1 MVRGTWHRQKENED
15 QTLSEL
21 NNMKTHRKQEIKF
34 AVCIT
39 DSEPDLEMR
48 KIYQIVPDTT
58 AEKEGHLR
66 IIDESGEDYLYPADF
81 FVPVEVPKEAE
92 QALLIAS

>member
-1 MVRGTWHRQKENED
+1 
-15 QTLSEL
+15 
-21 NNMKTHRKQEIKF
+21 MKTHQKQEIKF

-48 KIYQIVPDTT
+48 KIYQIVPDAT

-66 IIDESGEDYLYPADF
+66 IIDESGEDYLYPANF
-81 FVPVEVPKEAE
+81 FVSVEVPKEAE
-92 QALLIAS
+92 QALLIAT

>member
-1 MVRGTWHRQKENED
+1 MLLG
-15 QTLSEL
+15 L
-21 NNMKTHRKQEIKF
+21 NNMKMRDKQKIKF
-34 AVCIT
+34 AVCIM

-48 KIYQIVPDTT
+48 KIYQVVPDEK

-66 IIDESGEDYLYPADF
+66 IVDESGEDYLYPASY

-92 QALLIAS
+92 QALLVAS

>member
-1 MVRGTWHRQKENED
+1 
-15 QTLSEL
+15 
-21 NNMKTHRKQEIKF
+21 MKTHRKQEIKF

-48 KIYQIVPDTT
+48 KIYQIVPDAT

-66 IIDESGEDYLYPADF
+66 IIDESGEDYLYPANF
-81 FVPVEVPKEAE
+81 FVSVEVSKEAE
-92 QALLIAS
+92 QALLIAT

>member
-1 MVRGTWHRQKENED
+1 
-15 QTLSEL
+15 
-21 NNMKTHRKQEIKF
+21 MKRRRKQEIKF

-39 DSEPDLEMR
+39 DTEPDLEMR
-48 KIYQIVPDTT
+48 KIYQVMPDEK

-66 IIDESGEDYLYPADF
+66 IIDESGEDYLYPANY

-92 QALLIAS
+92 RTLLLAS

>member
-1 MVRGTWHRQKENED
+1 MRTR
-15 QTLSEL
+15 
-21 NNMKTHRKQEIKF
+21 RKQEIKF

-48 KIYQIVPDTT
+48 KIYQVVPDAA

-66 IIDESGEDYLYPADF
+66 VIDESGEDYLYPAKY
-81 FVPVEVPKEAE
+81 FVSVEVPKEAD
-92 QALLIAS
+92 QALLIAT

>member
-1 MVRGTWHRQKENED
+1 
-15 QTLSEL
+15 
-21 NNMKTHRKQEIKF
+21 MKTRRKQEIKF

-48 KIYQIVPDTT
+48 KIYQVMPDEK

-66 IIDESGEDYLYPADF
+66 IVDESGEDYLYPANY

-92 QALLIAS
+92 QALLLAS

>member
-1 MVRGTWHRQKENED
+1 
-15 QTLSEL
+15 
-21 NNMKTHRKQEIKF
+21 MKTRRKQEIKF

-48 KIYQIVPDTT
+48 KIYQVVSDES

-66 IIDESGEDYLYPADF
+66 IIDE
-81 FVPVEVPKEAE
+81 
-92 QALLIAS
+92 